1 MCELFVLCWCCS
13 AELKYVLMQ
22 EEGEEDD
29 DAEDGEAEKSTDG
42 EIDVSVLQL
51 SLFFTCF

>member
-1 MCELFVLCWCCS
+1 
-13 AELKYVLMQ
+13 MQ